1 MTHYESDSLGGALGS
16 GHCWAKPA
24 RATPK
29 GVIAPI
35 LRNDMTLGSKFGK
48 STQPSGPLCPVL
60 CNVSIIFTFSAW
72 LNIYSSSIHTCTDT
86 EDIETPFGYM
96 TTTPHKFTPS

>member
-1 MTHYESDSLGGALGS
+1 MNYIKPHVMMICMHELFLWDADIKIDMTYFESDSLGGALGS

-35 LRNDMTLGSKFGK
+35 LRNDMTLRS
-48 STQPSGPLCPVL
+48 
-60 CNVSIIFTFSAW
+60 
-72 LNIYSSSIHTCTDT
+72 
-86 EDIETPFGYM
+86 
-96 TTTPHKFTPS
+96 